1 MKHPSGMLKTKQ
13 SEARVCVAPGSTNNS
28 AKPVDNIIYMML
40 QTVRMVS
47 VSR

>member
-1 MKHPSGMLKTKQ
+1 MKHPSGMLKTKE
-13 SEARVCVAPGSTNNS
+13 STVRVRVAPGSTNNS